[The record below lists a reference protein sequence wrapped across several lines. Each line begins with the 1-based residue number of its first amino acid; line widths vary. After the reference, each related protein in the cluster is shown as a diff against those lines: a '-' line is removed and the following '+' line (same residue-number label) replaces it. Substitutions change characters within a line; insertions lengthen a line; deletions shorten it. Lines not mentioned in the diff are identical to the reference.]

1 VSWASARVL
10 EAAFALSDIRQQL
23 GRVGHGSPASVQ
35 WLTATLPVGGRRG
48 SVSTTAGPAVKNRL
62 THGRLRPMADGDIIA
77 LQNVEEGEFWD
88 RFAHVMGSP
97 DGLMTY
103 RYLNCRQD
111 PVSLEGHMDVR
122 RDMRNPSGGLMAAP
136 LSIGMAEGR
145 GDDVAVPAPVMG
157 SVHIID
163 DGRDVKSVVSYPADG
178 PSKSG
183 RTLSFSAGGLIVDAE
198 NRDRVIAFTQ
208 GMGVILATAPAG
220 YEYVPPAPSGVTDS
234 PDLPPLH
241 EAFGARRGDGNLW
254 QLPELSQQIA
264 STSGT
269 LHHGATQV
277 VLEHAAFELATEQA
291 KTDALQ
297 IEDWTVMYTA
307 AGKVGP
313 FEASGTIIGPNS
325 HPQRYAARVQLI
337 DQGLDNRLIAI
348 GVGVFRR
355 AG

>member
-1 VSWASARVL
+1 
-10 EAAFALSDIRQQL
+10 
-23 GRVGHGSPASVQ
+23 
-35 WLTATLPVGGRRG
+35 
-48 SVSTTAGPAVKNRL
+48 
-62 THGRLRPMADGDIIA
+62 MADDEIIA
-77 LQNVEEGEFWD
+77 LQNVSEGEFWD
-88 RFAHVMGSP
+88 RFAQVMGSP

-111 PVSLEGHMDVR
+111 PVSLEGHMDIR

-163 DGRDVKSVVSYPADG
+163 DGRDVRSVVSYPADG

-183 RTLSFSAGGLIVDAE
+183 RTLSFGAGGVIVDAD
-198 NRDRVIAFTQ
+198 NRDRVLAFTQ
-208 GMGVILATAPAG
+208 GMGVKIADAPPG
-220 YEYVPPAPSGVTDS
+220 YEYVPPAPSGITDS

-241 EAFGARRGDGNLW
+241 EAFGARRNDRDLW
-254 QLPELSQQIA
+254 QLPELRQQSA

-277 VLEHAAFELATEQA
+277 VLERAAFELAAAQA
-291 KTDALQ
+291 ASDALQ
-297 IEDWTVMYTA
+297 IEDWTVMYTS
-307 AGKVGP
+307 AGRVGP
-313 FEASGTIIGPNS
+313 FEASGAVVGPNA

-337 DQGLDNRLIAI
+337 DQGMDNRLIAI
-348 GVGVFRR
+348 GVGIFRR
-355 AG
+355 AR